1 MSDENNF
8 SQILDSLLFPKI
20 FQTFKIAVQPT
31 KLVIALLAVTIICLA
46 GWVMDLGNTV
56 VVTVDQQGNIVTS
69 ELTIYVSSP
78 NLTASYIENSES
90 DEQNRGVFS
99 TLWDFATE
107 KFRKIVN
114 ALFAFDISE
123 IASNITEYFKAFGWA
138 IRYHFLY
145 CVLFFA
151 IMLAV
156 ISIAA
161 GAICRIS
168 ALQFAKGEK
177 PGLVESL
184 QFAFEKFASLI
195 AAPLIPIII
204 ISIVGM
210 VIALLGFIGN
220 LPWAGE
226 FIIAAFTPLAIVAG
240 AIITVFIIGT
250 VAGFNLMYPAIAYEN
265 SDCFDAINRAY
276 NYLLTKP
283 WSLAFYTII
292 AALYGAVCYTFLRI
306 FVFVLLYTTHSF
318 LELGVI
324 ASNSTDQASKLTA
337 IWPQPTFTDLLG
349 NSVLQTNWSET
360 IPAIFIRLCVLLVVG
375 LLVSFVISFY
385 FSASTIIYAA
395 LRKKADG
402 IPLEQIHTHPDYP
415 QDEEN
420 HSQTQ

>member
-1 MSDENNF
+1 MSDENSF
-8 SQILDSLLFPKI
+8 SQISDSLLFPKI
-20 FQTFKIAVQPT
+20 FQTFKMAVQPT
-31 KLVIALLAVTIICLA
+31 KLIIALLAVIIICLA
-46 GWVMDLGNTV
+46 GWTMDISNTV
-56 VVTVDQQGNIVTS
+56 VVTADQQGKITNS
-69 ELTIYVSSP
+69 ELSIYVSNP
-78 NLTASYIENSES
+78 HQTKSYIKSHEN
-90 DEQNRGVFS
+90 DKQKRGVFS

-107 KFRKIVN
+107 KFRNIVN
-114 ALFAFDISE
+114 SLFAFDISR

-138 IRYHFLY
+138 IRYHFIY
-145 CVLFFA
+145 CILFFA

-156 ISIAA
+156 ISVAG

-184 QFAFEKFASLI
+184 HFSLEKFTSLI
-195 AAPLIPIII
+195 AAPLIPIVIV
-204 ISIVGM
+204 SILGL
-210 VIALLGFIGN
+210 VIAILGFIGS
-220 LPWAGE
+220 LPWIGE
-226 FIIAAFTPLAIVAG
+226 FIIAVFTPLAIVAG

-283 WSLAFYTII
+283 WSLAFYSII
-292 AALYGAVCYTFLRI
+292 AAVYGAICYIFLRI

-324 ASNSTDQASKLTA
+324 ANNSTDQASKLTA
-337 IWPQPTFTDLLG
+337 IWPQPTFIDLLG
-349 NSVLQTNWSET
+349 NSFLETNWSET
-360 IPAIFIRLCVLLVVG
+360 VPAIVIRLCVLLVVG
-375 LLVSFVISFY
+375 LLISFIISFY

-395 LRKKADG
+395 LRKKADR
-402 IPLEQIHTHPDYP
+402 IPLEQIHTHPDYV

-420 HSQTQ
+420 YCQT